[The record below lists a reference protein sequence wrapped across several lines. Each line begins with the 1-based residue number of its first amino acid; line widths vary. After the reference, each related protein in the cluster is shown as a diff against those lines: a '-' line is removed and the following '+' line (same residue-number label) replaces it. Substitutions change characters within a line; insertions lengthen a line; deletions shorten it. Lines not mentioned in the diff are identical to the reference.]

1 MLPGLFRRNIQ
12 IKKEQMFSRIKLV
25 ALLLPVLA
33 ALACAQAAPENADV
47 NTGEQTATPAV
58 VSADAP
64 ETSSETLPGVTVNY
78 DDAHM
83 LKISARQIKLG
94 DLLAAIGEK
103 TGVTFDLPD
112 SLADRLVTAETGPAI
127 LREAL
132 TTLLKKL
139 ELGYGIS
146 GDPATPET
154 VERVVLT
161 GMIDAGPPIQGD
173 TVTEMAKTPEEQSDE
188 GMTPFEVEEML
199 NQKAVEQ
206 NRAIEKNLAEA
217 EAERQAELATRESA
231 GKPPSPAKRIPPH

>member
-1 MLPGLFRRNIQ
+1 MLPFLFHRNIQ
-12 IKKEQMFSRIKLV
+12 IKKKQMFSRFKFA
-25 ALLLPVLA
+25 ALLLPVLS

-47 NTGEQTATPAV
+47 NAGVQPATPAV
-58 VSADAP
+58 VSIDAP
-64 ETSSETLPGVTVNY
+64 ETSSTTISGLTVNY
-78 DDAHM
+78 DDAHI
-83 LKISARQIKLG
+83 LKISARQIRLG

-112 SLADRLVTAETGPAI
+112 SLAERPVTTETGPAV

-161 GMIDAGPPIQGD
+161 GMIDAGPPASGD
-173 TVTEMAKTPEEQSDE
+173 TVAEMAQAPDDQSDE

-199 NQKAVEQ
+199 AQKAVKQ
-206 NRAIEKNLAEA
+206 NLAVEKNLAET
-217 EAERQAELATRESA
+217 EAERQAQIAKEDFG
-231 GKPPSPAKRIPPH
+231 GKPP

>member
-1 MLPGLFRRNIQ
+1 MCNRAQF
-12 IKKEQMFSRIKLV
+12 
-25 ALLLPVLA
+25 ALLLLPILSALSFGQA
-33 ALACAQAAPENADV
+33 ALGNNDLSSG
-47 NTGEQTATPAV
+47 NQTTTPV
-58 VSADAP
+58 IVSADAP
-64 ETSSETLPGVTVNY
+64 ETSSTTISGLTVNY

-161 GMIDAGPPIQGD
+161 GMIDAGPPVQGD
-173 TVTEMAKTPEEQSDE
+173 TVVEGAQAPREQSDE
-188 GMTPFEVEEML
+188 GMTPFE
-199 NQKAVEQ
+199 
-206 NRAIEKNLAEA
+206 
-217 EAERQAELATRESA
+217 
-231 GKPPSPAKRIPPH
+231 

>member
-1 MLPGLFRRNIQ
+1 LFHRNIR
-12 IKKEQMFSRIKLV
+12 IKKKQMFSRLKFA
-25 ALLLPVLA
+25 ALLLPVLS

-47 NTGEQTATPAV
+47 NAVVQPATPTV
-58 VSADAP
+58 VSVDAP
-64 ETSSETLPGVTVNY
+64 ETSSTTISGLTVNY

-83 LKISARQIKLG
+83 LKISARQIRLG

-103 TGVTFDLPD
+103 TGVMFDLPD
-112 SLADRLVTAETGPAI
+112 SLAERPVTTETGPAI

-161 GMIDAGPPIQGD
+161 GMIDAGIPSGGD
-173 TVTEMAKTPEEQSDE
+173 DANAAVTKTPEEQSDE

-199 NQKAVEQ
+199 AQRAVEQ
-206 NRAIEKNLAEA
+206 NRAIEKNLAEEA
-217 EAERQAELATRESA
+217 AERQAEIARREPA
-231 GKPPSPAKRIPPH
+231 GKPPHPAKRTPQH

>member
-1 MLPGLFRRNIQ
+1 
-12 IKKEQMFSRIKLV
+12 MFNRAQF
-25 ALLLPVLA
+25 ALLLLPILS
-33 ALACAQAAPENADV
+33 ALSFGQAAPGNNDLSSG
-47 NTGEQTATPAV
+47 NQTTTPAI

-64 ETSSETLPGVTVNY
+64 ETSSTTISGLTVNY

-146 GDPATPET
+146 GDPTTPET

-161 GMIDAGPPIQGD
+161 GMIDAGPPVQGD
-173 TVTEMAKTPEEQSDE
+173 TVAEIAKAPEEQSDE

-217 EAERQAELATRESA
+217 EAERQAEIAKREPA
-231 GKPPSPAKRIPPH
+231 GKPPSPAKRTPQH